1 MFYRAEYEKK
11 GASFERVNMHLRLI
25 DWEDSTLF
33 FSIQWDQIHTF
44 SRRVYILIAII
55 SLSLSLL
62 FFLTLV
68 LYLDMILFYNY
79 RTLFILAISRAMI
92 NNCTVFIDKSID
104 NLENL
109 QLLWIS

>member
-1 MFYRAEYEKK
+1 MR
-11 GASFERVNMHLRLI
+11 I
-25 DWEDSTLF
+25 DIIFLDSVRSNPHF
-33 FSIQWDQIHTF
+33 FSLF
-44 SRRVYILIAII
+44 
-55 SLSLSLL
+55 LL

-109 QLLWIS
+109 QLL